1 MKQSE
6 NSTSII
12 IVTTTTDS
20 EEEAR
25 RIAQS
30 MVGKRL
36 AACAQISGP
45 IESHFWWD
53 GKLDSAKEW
62 QCRLKTSRNRY
73 QELEKEIEKMHSY
86 ELPQIVAIDVSAA
99 LSGFE
104 QWIRDET
111 NSTG

>member
-1 MKQSE
+1 MEPSE
-6 NSTSII
+6 NRTSII

-25 RIAQS
+25 HIAQS

-45 IESHFWWD
+45 IESHFWWN

-62 QCRLKTSRNRY
+62 QCRLKTCRSRY
-73 QELEKEIEKMHSY
+73 PALEKEIKKIHSY
-86 ELPQIVAIDVSAA
+86 ELPQIVAVDASEA
-99 LSGFE
+99 LPEFE
-104 QWIRDET
+104 QWVNT
-111 NSTG
+111 TTAL